1 MELQLVQN
9 EQFKVRKAQYQGD
22 TWFVGRD
29 VGEILGYKNP
39 NAALLMHVEEDDRK
53 KVEVST
59 QYGPRSTV
67 IINEIGLYSLVL
79 GSKLPEAKQFKR
91 WICGEV
97 IPSIRRTGAY
107 MTSETLG
114 MVQGNPE
121 ALQELTAKLAEE
133 RAKHNETLQLLGQ
146 HEQTI
151 REKEELIER
160 KNAYF
165 VRNKPRI
172 DFAKA
177 VFENRTAILVG
188 EMAKLLAQNGIEIG
202 QNRFFE
208 WLRQNGYLQSKQGEM
223 WNVPYQKCIEQ
234 GLFIIK
240 ESVTTDARGK
250 QLITRTPMITG
261 KGQRYFISKFLET
274 KDEEALAAINEEE
287 LRLQSEEVIKQ
298 DSGQQDSGQQAPA
311 AELNTTE
318 QEAQEDAQLAEM
330 EELEGIDKEAD
341 ELESIAEEA
350 ADVKASADEVDEL
363 EAISIAEVT
372 ELEDI
377 AS

>member
-9 EQFKVRKAQYQGD
+9 EQFKVRKTEYNGQ

-29 VGEILGYKNP
+29 VAEILGYKSTNI
-39 NAALLMHVEEDDRK
+39 AVLSHVDEDDRHK
-53 KVEVST
+53 AEVETPWGV
-59 QYGPRSTV
+59 RKTV
-67 IINEIGLYSLVL
+67 LINEIGLYSLIL

-91 WICGEV
+91 WVCGDV

-114 MVQGNPE
+114 AVQDNPE

-133 RAKHNETLQLLGQ
+133 RAKHNETLQLVGQ

-151 REKEELIER
+151 REKEELIQR

-208 WLRQNGYLQSKQGEM
+208 WLRQKGYLQSKQGEM

-250 QLITRTPMITG
+250 QLITRTPMVTG

-287 LRLQSEEVIKQ
+287 LRLQSEEIIKQ
-298 DSGQQDSGQQAPA
+298 TSGQQAPA
-311 AELNTTE
+311 ELNATG
-318 QEAQEDAQLAEM
+318 QEAQESAQAEEV
-330 EELEGIDKEAD
+330 EELGCIAEEAD

-350 ADVKASADEVDEL
+350 ADVKDSADEVDEL
-363 EAISIAEVT
+363 EAISIAEVAD
-372 ELEDI
+372 LEGI